1 MNERYT
7 RLFSL
12 PQNLYAEGSPVLIA
26 AGALLRDNQT
36 GGVLAQLKFQS
47 LSERRIQA
55 VKVALRASDVTGAEL
70 EGVPEQQYLDLD
82 AARGDSFG
90 QKTAISL
97 PSAVTRSFSCACS
110 SVVFADG
117 SVWTAPEGAVWEPMK
132 QPSTLQDALGDL
144 AEQYRRDTFAGA
156 QYAPTDDRD
165 LWVCACGT
173 VNRRSETQCVHCG
186 SERDALFAAAD
197 ATRLRERAQEFA
209 AQQAKEAAER
219 EAAAEKEAAE
229 EKERMAVVKSG
240 SSSPVP
246 LPPCSLPES
255 SC

>member
-1 MNERYT
+1 MSERYT

-12 PQNLYAEGSPVLIA
+12 PQNLHTEGSPVLIA

-36 GGVLAQLKFQS
+36 GKVLAQLKFQS

-90 QKTAISL
+90 QKTAVSL

-117 SVWTAPEGAVWEPMK
+117 SVWTASEGAVWEPVK
-132 QPSTLQDALGDL
+132 QPSTLQNALADL
-144 AEQYRRDTFAGA
+144 AEQYRRDTFADA
-156 QYAPTDDRD
+156 QYVPTDDRD

-173 VNRRSETQCVHCG
+173 VNRRSETQCVRCRSLH
-186 SERDALFAAAD
+186 DALFAAAD
-197 ATRLRERAQEFA
+197 ATRLREHRQEYLERKKREA
-209 AQQAKEAAER
+209 AEKEAREAKEAAEKQAHR
-219 EAAAEKEAAE
+219 AK
-229 EKERMAVVKSG
+229 VK
-240 SSSPVP
+240 
-246 LPPCSLPES
+246 
-255 SC
+255 